1 MLNGWMCVHACIGL
15 VEMEWERAAEKL
27 MLERVNVRGVE
38 ENEGIPDS
46 PCQTLTISSRRV
58 VLGGDRDL
66 TLRIR

>member
-46 PCQTLTISSRRV
+46 PCQTPQSR
-58 VLGGDRDL
+58 LEGWCWGE
-66 TLRIR
+66 TGI